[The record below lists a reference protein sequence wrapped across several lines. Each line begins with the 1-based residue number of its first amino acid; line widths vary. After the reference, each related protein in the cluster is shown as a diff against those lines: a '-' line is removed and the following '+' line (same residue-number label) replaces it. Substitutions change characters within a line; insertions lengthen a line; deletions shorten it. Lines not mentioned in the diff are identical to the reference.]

1 MKIKLYYKIKR
12 IVCKKRYDVN
22 KPERLS
28 NVTLGQRDSRGCD
41 RIVVEFTFTCAISA
55 LCH

>member
-1 MKIKLYYKIKR
+1 MKIKLYLKIKR

-22 KPERLS
+22 KPERIS